1 MASSSDVPAAYV
13 YHQKGHLFTKRG
25 YLSLGK
31 KDPKSENDLLARGM
45 QGAGRRWV
53 VPGLHLGVEHGLL

>member
-1 MASSSDVPAAYV
+1 M